1 MIKLLFW
8 IVLLAVVAFMLGFK
22 RGRPASR
29 DDRASAPPAAP
40 APAASPVP
48 PSARELE
55 SMVSCAECGTH
66 LPAGEALPGRG
77 GQFCSASHR
86 AAHEARL
93 DAAATSRAR
102 DGASGP

>member
-22 RGRPASR
+22 RGRPAAR
-29 DDRASAPPAAP
+29 EERGPAAP
-40 APAASPVP
+40 PPSAPVP
-48 PSARELE
+48 APSARELE

-66 LPAGEALPGRG
+66 LPAGEAVPGRG
-77 GQFCSASHR
+77 GQFCSVAHR

-93 DAAATSRAR
+93 DVAEAERAR
-102 DGASGP
+102 GGGAGT

>member
-22 RGRPASR
+22 RGRPAPR
-29 DDRASAPPAAP
+29 GERAPAPPPPAAP
-40 APAASPVP
+40 PPAH
-48 PSARELE
+48 ELE
-55 SMVSCAECGTH
+55 AMVSCAECGTH

-93 DAAATSRAR
+93 DAAAADRAR
-102 DGASGP
+102 GASSGT

>member
-8 IVLLAVVAFMLGFK
+8 IVLLAVVAFVLGFK
-22 RGRPASR
+22 RGRPATR
-29 DDRASAPPAAP
+29 DAHRPGPGGAP
-40 APAASPVP
+40 APAAP
-48 PSARELE
+48 PPARELE

-77 GQFCSASHR
+77 GQFCSADHR

-93 DAAATSRAR
+93 GAIDAGRAR
-102 DGASGP
+102 DGASGS

>member
-29 DDRASAPPAAP
+29 EERGGAAPSPSASPAA
-40 APAASPVP
+40 AP
-48 PSARELE
+48 ARELE

-66 LPAGEALPGRG
+66 LPAGEAVPGRG
-77 GQFCSASHR
+77 GQFCSVAHR

-93 DAAATSRAR
+93 DAAEAERAR
-102 DGASGP
+102 GGASGT